1 MKRVTVFYLKKK
13 KKVTTKVFKYGSIR
27 MARAGEPYVTP
38 DGSIPHFALTMQIR
52 NTPSETSC
60 GEISFWSM
68 TLLLCAKK

>member
-1 MKRVTVFYLKKK
+1 
-13 KKVTTKVFKYGSIR
+13 
-27 MARAGEPYVTP
+27 MARVGEPYVTL

>member
-1 MKRVTVFYLKKK
+1 
-13 KKVTTKVFKYGSIR
+13 
-27 MARAGEPYVTP
+27 MARVGEPYVTL
-38 DGSIPHFALTMQIR
+38 DGSIPHFALMMQNC